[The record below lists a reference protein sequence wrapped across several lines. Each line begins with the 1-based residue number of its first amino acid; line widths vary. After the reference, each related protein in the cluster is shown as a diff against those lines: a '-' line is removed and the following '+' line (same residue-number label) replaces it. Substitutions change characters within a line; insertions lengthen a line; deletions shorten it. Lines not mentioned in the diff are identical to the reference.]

1 MKTKTAIYRLTSQH
15 THQKR
20 YSGPPKSEFEHC
32 SLYCK
37 MTEKRQVPTPGVR
50 LMKVSVNRELTVLTK
65 RVCGIISQGDTF
77 VNTKKTI
84 TTTTH
89 TGEGG
94 TKDVY
99 YSLLS
104 APPPHLFLAGVGFPL
119 LP

>member
-1 MKTKTAIYRLTSQH
+1 
-15 THQKR
+15 
-20 YSGPPKSEFEHC
+20 
-32 SLYCK
+32 

-104 APPPHLFLAGVGFPL
+104 APPPPPFFWRGWDFLCCPKPPTVVKCEF
-119 LP
+119 

>member
-1 MKTKTAIYRLTSQH
+1 
-15 THQKR
+15 
-20 YSGPPKSEFEHC
+20 
-32 SLYCK
+32 
-37 MTEKRQVPTPGVR
+37 MTEKRQGPTPGVR

-99 YSLLS
+99 YSLLLLS
-104 APPPHLFLAGVGFPL
+104 APPPPPFFGGGGISFVALSLVL
-119 LP
+119 